1 VDTRKIAALILAA
14 IAAFSAVRNGGS
26 SSLDGVAAIAAGVH
40 TARAERQA
48 VVYREAA
55 AKVRAGEFADA
66 SALGRFLTSGV
77 AAIETDVAKPLSESA
92 AATLPKEKIEKP
104 EDVAAW
110 LEAAARG
117 FDAIR

>member
-14 IAAFSAVRNGGS
+14 LAAFGAVRNG
-26 SSLDGVAAIAAGVH
+26 SLDGVSAIAAGVH
-40 TARAERQA
+40 KSRAERQA
-48 VVYREAA
+48 VVYRDAA

-77 AAIETDVAKPLSESA
+77 AAIETDVAQPLSKSA
-92 AATLPKEKIEKP
+92 AAALPKDKIEKP

-110 LEAAARG
+110 LEAAAKG
-117 FDAIR
+117 FDSIR